1 LATFKNAIPSS
12 HCLAC
17 YSLFLALP
25 WSGSKHGCQEKELN
39 QACARVFG
47 GPHRPVFPGPL
58 SQKNKGEDAA
68 VSLME
73 KPRDI
78 IGGLVVMTIGTGFLM
93 FGRELA
99 MGTSLRMG
107 PGYFPT
113 ILSVVMIALGAA
125 IAIQG
130 LRGTLQENSF
140 GSIPWRG
147 LALIIGAPLV
157 FGATLHGLG
166 LAPAVL
172 MVVLGTAWASRYAG
186 VRSSVALSLGIAA
199 FCSLLFIRLLGLPL
213 PLTGPWLSAEYWS
226 PASLEEPA
234 PAAPAESQ

>member
-1 LATFKNAIPSS
+1 
-12 HCLAC
+12 
-17 YSLFLALP
+17 
-25 WSGSKHGCQEKELN
+25 
-39 QACARVFG
+39 
-47 GPHRPVFPGPL
+47 
-58 SQKNKGEDAA
+58 
-68 VSLME
+68 ME

-78 IGGLVVMTIGTGFLM
+78 IGGLVVVTIGTGFLM
-93 FGRELA
+93 FGRELE

-113 ILSVVMIALGAA
+113 ILSVVMIALGAV

-172 MVVLGTAWASRYAG
+172 MVVLGTAWASRYASLRG
-186 VRSSVALSLGIAA
+186 SLPLSLGLAA
-199 FCSLLFIRLLGLPL
+199 FCAFLFIRLLGLPL
-213 PLTGPWLSAEYWS
+213 PLTGPWLSAGYWS
-226 PASLEEPA
+226 PASTEA
-234 PAAPAESQ
+234 PADTAPAGPR

>member
-1 LATFKNAIPSS
+1 M
-12 HCLAC
+12 
-17 YSLFLALP
+17 
-25 WSGSKHGCQEKELN
+25 
-39 QACARVFG
+39 
-47 GPHRPVFPGPL
+47 
-58 SQKNKGEDAA
+58 
-68 VSLME
+68 SLME

-99 MGTSLRMG
+99 IGTSLRMG

-113 ILSVVMIALGAA
+113 ILSVVMIALGAV

-186 VRSSVALSLGIAA
+186 VRSSVALSLGTAA

-213 PLTGPWLSAEYWS
+213 PLTGPWLSADYWS

>member
-1 LATFKNAIPSS
+1 
-12 HCLAC
+12 
-17 YSLFLALP
+17 
-25 WSGSKHGCQEKELN
+25 
-39 QACARVFG
+39 
-47 GPHRPVFPGPL
+47 
-58 SQKNKGEDAA
+58 

-78 IGGLVVMTIGTGFLM
+78 IGGLVVVTIGTGFLM
-93 FGRELA
+93 FGRELE

-113 ILSVVMIALGAA
+113 ILSVVMIALGAV

-130 LRGTLQENSF
+130 LRGTMQENSF

-172 MVVLGTAWASRYAG
+172 MVVLATAWASRYASLRG
-186 VRSSVALSLGIAA
+186 SLPLSLGLAA
-199 FCSLLFIRLLGLPL
+199 FCALLFIRLLGLPL
-213 PLTGPWLSAEYWS
+213 PLTGPWLSATYWS
-226 PASLEEPA
+226 PASTEA
-234 PAAPAESQ
+234 PADTAKTGTQ